1 MFSTTNPLG
10 VLLEVTEGEFI
21 YKQFNYTL
29 TGESATNHT
38 ITAKAY
44 AFSKEATRIV
54 TEDGTTLEFHGDGNP
69 EDTWNGAQIDRV
81 VVKLIVS
88 REDAQ

>member
-10 VLLEVTEGEFI
+10 VLLEVTEGEYI

-29 TGESATNHT
+29 TGEPATNHT

-69 EDTWNGAQIDRV
+69 EDTWNGAQIDRI
-81 VVKLIVS
+81 VVKLIIS
-88 REDAQ
+88 REDTQ

>member
-21 YKQFNYTL
+21 YKQFDYTL
-29 TGESATNHT
+29 TGKSATDH
-38 ITAKAY
+38 IIRARAY
-44 AFSKEATRIV
+44 AFSQDATRIV
-54 TEDGTTLEFHGDGNP
+54 TEDGTTLEFHGDGAP
-69 EDTWNGAQIDRV
+69 EDTWNGEQIDRV
-81 VVKLIVS
+81 VVKLIIS